1 MSAPSMTQNPPR
13 AKMDTRT
20 MVSIAML
27 TGIAYIV
34 MLLSKNM
41 PSVYGF
47 LDFDFKD
54 VIICIGGFT
63 FGPFAAAIISIL
75 VAFIEMI
82 TISTTGP
89 WGFLM
94 NVLATCSFSCTA
106 CFIYKKMHS
115 KKGAVIGLA
124 CGVVCLVIVMLL
136 WNYLV
141 TPIYQGMPRQAIADL
156 LLPVFL
162 PFNLAKGGMNMAATL
177 LLYPPVVGALRRSG
191 VVPPSQSSQG
201 KKFSAG
207 FALFALALL
216 ATFELF
222 ALVLAGV
229 I

>member
-1 MSAPSMTQNPPR
+1 MSAPSLVQNPPR

-20 MVSIAML
+20 LVSMAML

-34 MLLSKNM
+34 MLLSKTM
-41 PSVYGF
+41 PSVMF

-63 FGPFAAAIISIL
+63 FGPFTAAIISIL

-89 WGFLM
+89 IGFIM
-94 NVLATCSFSCTA
+94 NALATCAFCCTA
-106 CFIYKKMHS
+106 SFLYKKMHT

-124 CGVVCLVIVMLL
+124 CGVVCLVVVMLL
-136 WNYLV
+136 WNYLI
-141 TPIYQGMPRQAIADL
+141 TPLYMTGFSRADVAA
-156 LLPVFL
+156 LLPTLFL

-177 LLYPPVVGALRRSG
+177 LLYPPVVGALRRAG
-191 VVPPSQSSQG
+191 LVPQSQSGQG
-201 KKFSAG
+201 KTRSAG
-207 FALFALALL
+207 FLLFSLALL
-216 ATFELF
+216 ATFVVF

>member
-1 MSAPSMTQNPPR
+1 MSAPSMTRTPSQDR
-13 AKMDTRT
+13 MDTKT
-20 MVSIAML
+20 IVSLAML

-34 MLLSKNM
+34 MLLSKMM
-41 PSVYGF
+41 PSVMF

-89 WGFLM
+89 IGFVM
-94 NVLATCSFSCTA
+94 NALATCAFCCTA
-106 CFIYKKMHS
+106 SFLYKKMHS
-115 KKGAVIGLA
+115 KMGAVIGLA
-124 CGVVCLVIVMLL
+124 CGVICLVAVMLL
-136 WNYLV
+136 WNYLI
-141 TPIYQGMPRQAIADL
+141 TPLYMTGFSRADVAA
-156 LLPVFL
+156 LLPTLFL
-162 PFNLAKGGMNMAATL
+162 PFSLAKGGMNMAATL

-191 VVPPSQSSQG
+191 VVPPSQSRQG

-207 FALFALALL
+207 FLLFSLALL
-216 ATFELF
+216 ATFVVF

>member
-1 MSAPSMTQNPPR
+1 MSAPSLVQNPPR

-20 MVSIAML
+20 LVSMAML

-34 MLLSKNM
+34 MLLSKSM

-94 NVLATCSFSCTA
+94 NALATCAFCCTA
-106 CFIYKKMHS
+106 SFLYKKMHT

-124 CGVVCLVIVMLL
+124 CSVVCLVAVMLL
-136 WNYLV
+136 
-141 TPIYQGMPRQAIADL
+141 
-156 LLPVFL
+156 
-162 PFNLAKGGMNMAATL
+162 
-177 LLYPPVVGALRRSG
+177 
-191 VVPPSQSSQG
+191 
-201 KKFSAG
+201 
-207 FALFALALL
+207 
-216 ATFELF
+216 
-222 ALVLAGV
+222 
-229 I
+229 